1 MAHQPAVDGLH
12 LRIPVEAMRLL
23 EIGADR
29 ALTLRISGSLAVRM
43 CCAENAQLLDTLG
56 RRPLR
61 DIDYWGYSKEQT
73 QLENLF
79 EEQGYLADPT
89 IKQAHEWGVKRLI
102 YQHPDTHIK
111 IDVFMDELVMA
122 HTIAFKNRLELAS
135 PTVSITDLILS
146 KLQIHEITEND
157 LIDLIVLFIEY
168 GYDHG
173 DRRGIDLDYITNILC
188 RDWGFCYTA
197 LGNLEKCQEALTR
210 YPALPKELGTR
221 ARQRLATMREQIE
234 SAPKTPRW
242 KLRSRIGTRARWYE
256 EVQEVDR

>member
-1 MAHQPAVDGLH
+1 
-12 LRIPVEAMRLL
+12 MRLL
-23 EIGADR
+23 KIGASR

-43 CCAENAQLLDTLG
+43 CSAESAQLLDLLG

-73 QLENLF
+73 QLETMF

-122 HTIAFKNRLELAS
+122 HTIEFKNRLEITS
-135 PTVSITDLILS
+135 STVSVADLILS

-157 LIDLIVLFIEY
+157 LIDLIVLFTEY
-168 GYDHG
+168 GYDGG
-173 DRRGIDLDYITNILC
+173 DRDGIDLGYITDRL
-188 RDWGFCYTA
+188 RKDWGFCYTA
-197 LGNLEKCQEALTR
+197 LDNLAKCQEAITR
-210 YPALPKELGTR
+210 YPALPTGLGTR
-221 ARQRLATMREQIE
+221 ARQRLATMREHVE
-234 SAPKTPRW
+234 SAPKTSRW
-242 KLRSRIGTRARWYE
+242 KLRARIGTRARWYE